1 VRLGFYPWAIDRD
14 PIRPNVREKK
24 KMALAKVWA
33 KVWAAGALA
42 LLFAASMLP
51 QSTAFAQAPQVVRV
65 RATIESVN
73 GSTLTAKSRDGAELK
88 IKLADN
94 APVNE
99 VVKASLGDV
108 KPNSYIAVT
117 GLPQPDGTQKAVAL
131 YIFPEAQRGLAE
143 GFRAWDLAPN
153 STMTNATVDNQVASV
168 DGPVLTVKYKD
179 GQQKVLVTPTT
190 EITTVVKKSAADLKP
205 GQKIFIPGA
214 KKQDDGSLEAPNMA
228 FGDYGVWR

>member
-1 VRLGFYPWAIDRD
+1 
-14 PIRPNVREKK
+14 
-24 KMALAKVWA
+24 MAQSKVWG
-33 KVWAAGALA
+33 AGALA

-51 QSTAFAQAPQVVRV
+51 QGAALAQAPQVMRV

-73 GSTLTAKSRDGAELK
+73 GSMLMAKSRDGAELK

-99 VVKASLGDV
+99 VVKASLADV
-108 KPNSYIAVT
+108 KSNSYVAVT
-117 GLPQPDGTQKAVAL
+117 GMPQPDGTQKAVAL

-143 GFRAWDLAPN
+143 GFRPWDFQAN
-153 STMTNATVDNQVASV
+153 STMTNATVDNQTASV

-190 EITTVVKKSAADLKP
+190 EITTVVRKSAADLKP

-214 KKQDDGSLEAPNMA
+214 KKLDDGGLEAPNIS